1 MKEIF
6 YLTTIFGAL
15 FLSGCGKPAE
25 VSQNVEVNAPQ
36 ATTNTKT
43 NTTPDAAEE
52 FEKSEK
58 AKNEIVSSTRKL
70 KDLKFWS
77 AKTMSDTSPL
87 LNGEMKFLAPDRFYL
102 KQGENEAI
110 VIGKDSYIK
119 ENGKWVRSKEDLSG
133 LMSLSRDTMSEEV
146 IKKIRNVRVIGNVQV
161 NGKETTLYEHKINE
175 NGVQIT
181 NKLWVAA
188 DSGLLMKSERET
200 KIGNRLSRLSIYFDY
215 EKPVTIEAP
224 KIE

>member
-1 MKEIF
+1 MKQIF
-6 YLTTIFGAL
+6 YLIITFCAL
-15 FLSGCGKPAE
+15 LLSGCGKPAE
-25 VSQNVEVNAPQ
+25 VSQNVESNSPSTTVNTA
-36 ATTNTKT
+36 TNT
-43 NTTPDAAEE
+43 AEE
-52 FEKSEK
+52 LEKSEK
-58 AKNEIVSSTRKL
+58 AKNEIVSSTQKL

-87 LNGEMKFLAPDRFYL
+87 LNGEMKFEAPDRFYL

-119 ENGKWVRSKEDLSG
+119 EDGKWVRSKEDLSG
-133 LMSLSRDTMSEEV
+133 LMALSRDKMSDEV
-146 IKKIRNVRVIGNVQV
+146 IRKIKNVRVIGNAQV

-181 NKLWVAA
+181 NKLWVATG
-188 DSGLLMKSERET
+188 SGLLIKSERET
-200 KIGNRLSRLSIYFDY
+200 KIGNRLNRLSIYFDY
-215 EKPVTIEAP
+215 EKPVEIEAP